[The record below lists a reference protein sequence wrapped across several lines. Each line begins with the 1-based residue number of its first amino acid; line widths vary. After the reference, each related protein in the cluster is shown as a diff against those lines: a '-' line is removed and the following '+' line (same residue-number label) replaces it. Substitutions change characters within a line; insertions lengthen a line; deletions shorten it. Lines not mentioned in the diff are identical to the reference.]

1 MTRGRARRRAA
12 GAGGALPERPLGG
25 APRQASLPS
34 RARARSQSKQQA
46 REPVDLDPEVF
57 FLRVRLEDTGE
68 VFRVSNCRGDT
79 TVRELREDLDLIV
92 GIPFNLQRL
101 HYLDQG
107 DMIDDGTL
115 KFHDVVPGGVISLS
129 IWHYDGW
136 IELVLAA
143 VEGALSKLSCL
154 GITEDSFYRTA
165 NSRYLEGEK
174 WKRWTSQRAFVALY
188 IASHRGHYDAVRYL
202 LEQGTNFLD
211 STPLGRT
218 PLHVAV
224 AMGRLDC
231 MKLLLEHGAPIQEKD
246 AKGETP
252 ISIARCVNR
261 KLTERR
267 LFLLY
272 WLAKGTGKKRIKD
285 LILRQ
290 VFQRMCSSL
299 GSRKTS
305 S

>member
-1 MTRGRARRRAA
+1 MTRGRAMRRAA

-25 APRQASLPS
+25 APRQASLQP

-46 REPVDLDPEVF
+46 GEPVDSDPEVF

-107 DMIDDGTL
+107 DMTDDGTL

-143 VEGALSKLSCL
+143 VEGDLSKLSCL

-165 NSRYLEGEK
+165 NSRSLEGEK

-188 IASHRGHYDAVRYL
+188 IASHRGHCDAVRYL
-202 LEQGTNFLD
+202 LEQGTSFLD

-261 KLTERR
+261 KLTEQR

-272 WLAKGTGKKRIKD
+272 WLAKGTGKTRIKD

>member
-1 MTRGRARRRAA
+1 MTRGRAMRRAA

-25 APRQASLPS
+25 APRQASLPP
-34 RARARSQSKQQA
+34 RARTRSQSKQQA
-46 REPVDLDPEVF
+46 GEPVDSDPEVF

-68 VFRVSNCRGDT
+68 VFRVSNCCGDT

-115 KFHDVVPGGVISLS
+115 KLHDVVPGGVISLS

-143 VEGALSKLSCL
+143 VEGDLSKLSCL

-165 NSRYLEGEK
+165 NSRHLEGEK

-188 IASHRGHYDAVRYL
+188 IASHRGHYDMVRYL
-202 LEQGTNFLD
+202 LEQGRQKFK
-211 STPLGRT
+211 TPGQ
-218 PLHVAV
+218 
-224 AMGRLDC
+224 
-231 MKLLLEHGAPIQEKD
+231 GA
-246 AKGETP
+246 AKGFRACYFQPEHCWGHGHTVCTILVP
-252 ISIARCVNR
+252 PAVGTSQGACIASE
-261 KLTERR
+261 L
-267 LFLLY
+267 
-272 WLAKGTGKKRIKD
+272 KG
-285 LILRQ
+285 
-290 VFQRMCSSL
+290 FA
-299 GSRKTS
+299 
-305 S
+305 